1 MEAIDIGIRIFGPK
15 FAQFMGDRPS
25 EQNEQE
31 APPIDDEEIR
41 VDPRIDISTLDG
53 TDIRDAD
60 MPERYQVEPFQA
72 MQRASGDIEGEARW
86 ITDKLFQEKKF
97 DSTQAEVVP
106 AVKNVLDF
114 LTGYQ
119 HLTVPFVSAYK
130 KDYFAEFLE
139 DDDLWKIQDH
149 HCEYMDIRYNKLE
162 AEKVLNSFIN
172 AGEQDTSL
180 LALDTETPT
189 LRQQAYDDDV
199 QEAGAYLRK
208 IDKIRSKTAAVDLL
222 FFIKMRFV
230 LPSRKRK
237 KSRPSRRDVYE
248 VRAIGPLI
256 DVHKMRLN
264 MQKRI

>member
-1 MEAIDIGIRIFGPK
+1 MNKAHPNEYPNGEDPPEETTLIDSG
-15 FAQFMGDRPS
+15 
-25 EQNEQE
+25 
-31 APPIDDEEIR
+31 
-41 VDPRIDISTLDG
+41 
-53 TDIRDAD
+53 
-60 MPERYQVEPFQA
+60 
-72 MQRASGDIEGEARW
+72 ASI
-86 ITDKLFQEKKF
+86 
-97 DSTQAEVVP
+97 
-106 AVKNVLDF
+106 N

-248 VRAIGPLI
+248 VRAICPLMCTKC
-256 DVHKMRLN
+256 D
-264 MQKRI
+264 